1 MRAKKKRVKFTVLG
15 LGIQRELYVNR
26 ASSYILKTTRH

>member
-15 LGIQRELYVNR
+15 LEIQRELYDIR
-26 ASSYILKTTRH
+26 ASSYIL